1 MRDNASE
8 TEDDSGHETDSN
20 DASGS
25 PLFDRRRVLS
35 AIGAGGAAFAGIGA
49 FAGTAAAWERLD
61 VNFRDCSEAWIIVDE
76 EDLNYEKYGRE
87 EPLSVTAVVE
97 TAEGEVECRSI
108 EVTEE
113 STTTVPGTEEPTG
126 PDTEEP
132 TGPDTEEPTGP
143 DTEESTMPPRQYEDA
158 LIIQFR
164 VGEDEDPGTEDD
176 EGPGTEE
183 DEAADTEDD
192 EKILAVISYNHNDIA
207 HCYFENANWCAQTLD
222 VADWRDAECAD
233 DLLEYDPDRFNVPCY
248 ERWDENF

>member
-97 TAEGEVECRSI
+97 TVDGDVECRSI

-113 STTTVPGTEEPTG
+113 STTPVPG
-126 PDTEEP
+126 TEEP

-176 EGPGTEE
+176 EGPGTEEDEAADTEE

>member
-35 AIGAGGAAFAGIGA
+35 AIGASGAAFAGIGA

-132 TGPDTEEPTGP
+132 TGPDTEE
-143 DTEESTMPPRQYEDA
+143 STMPPRQYEDA

-164 VGEDEDPGTEDD
+164 VGEDEA
-176 EGPGTEE
+176 PGTEE